1 MLTFFCKGDNMA
13 KRKDTRTKIPIL
25 RQHVR
30 GNLGRR
36 ELLDDLERWF
46 SDRQEMQTIFKTTNI
61 GKLTLV

>member
-1 MLTFFCKGDNMA
+1 MVTFFCKGDNMA

-25 RQHVR
+25 RQHIR

-46 SDRQEMQTIFKTTNI
+46 SDRQKLSIENYNTNT
-61 GKLTLV
+61 GKLILT